1 MAQIDKPVRKTTKG
15 APPVEVEASRN
26 LMKAEDSDLT
36 PLNFKV
42 TADFKRTFKTYA
54 AQMDISMVDLLQ
66 RCFEYYKDR
75 N

>member
-1 MAQIDKPVRKTTKG
+1 MAKISKPIRATKG
-15 APPVEVEASRN
+15 IPPVELEASRN
-26 LMKAEDSDLT
+26 LTKAEDSDLS

-42 TADFKRTFKTYA
+42 PADFKRAFKTYA

-66 RCFEYYKDR
+66 RCFDSYKEK